1 MLAAH
6 PRPAHQALLPLAV
19 IASALLHLG
28 AAYALLF
35 HPMFDSSDPFRDIL
49 KVKIV
54 ELPAGV
60 GGATEGEVGSVEEP
74 DPPPPPEVE
83 PVKEKP
89 PKTTLPGDEKPKPK
103 DGGPSAVKSDKPGKA
118 LGLGHGGPAG
128 LGGKQP
134 GILLD
139 QATFEYE
146 WYKARLEDTLK
157 THWMKPPPKGSR
169 VTSASVHFVISSAGE
184 ATEIKLLKSSGDPTF
199 DQSVLRAI
207 SDSVPFPKFPP
218 AYQEDRLG
226 VLYTF
231 ELLPEK

>member
-1 MLAAH
+1 MLAVTARH
-6 PRPAHQALLPLAV
+6 PHHSLLPMAV
-19 IASALLHLG
+19 IVSALVHLG

-35 HPMFDSSDPFRDIL
+35 HPMFSSTDPFRDMI

-54 ELPAGV
+54 ELPAGL
-60 GGATEGEVGSVEEP
+60 GGATSGEVGSVKEP
-74 DPPPPPEVE
+74 EPPPPPEVE
-83 PVKEKP
+83 PVREKP
-89 PKTTLPGDEKPKPK
+89 AKTTLPGPEKPKPK
-103 DGGPSAVKSDKPGKA
+103 EGGPSVVKSDKPGKA

-134 GILLD
+134 GIILD

-157 THWMKPPPKGSR
+157 SHWKKPPPKGSNM
-169 VTSASVHFVISSAGE
+169 TSASVHFVISAAGDTAE
-184 ATEIKLLKSSGDPTF
+184 VQLLKSSGDPVF

-207 SDSVPFPKFPP
+207 YDSAPFPKFPP